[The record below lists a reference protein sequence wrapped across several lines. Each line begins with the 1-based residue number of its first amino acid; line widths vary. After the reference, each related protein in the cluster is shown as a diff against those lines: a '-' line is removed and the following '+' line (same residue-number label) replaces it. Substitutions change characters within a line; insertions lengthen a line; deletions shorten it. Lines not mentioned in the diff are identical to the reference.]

1 MNSKMIRFLQLSFL
15 LLVTLHSFAQNTPR
29 EFFSYQPGDDFK
41 LIGYDSL
48 YKYYNHVAQTS
59 NNVIIE
65 EIGKSELGKPL
76 LLITISS
83 EENLKDLSKYKRIA
97 KEQAI
102 ARIRDD
108 KSQANVREGK
118 AVVWIDAGLHATERA
133 TSQMIPQL
141 LYDLATDNSEEY
153 QNIRSNVI
161 TLIMPVMNPD
171 GLEIV
176 EKWYKA
182 NLGTPYETTSPPR
195 LYHYYAGHDNN
206 RDWFMNNLSET
217 KAVNNILYNEW
228 YPQIVL
234 NHHQTSPSWARIFVP
249 PFADPVNPNI
259 HPAIVT
265 GTNIVGMS
273 MANRLALK
281 GMPGVVSN
289 YRFSMWWNGGMRTVP
304 YFHNMIGI
312 LTETAHATP
321 TPRMYNEGSVPKYIG
336 GQFPSDGSSIFYS
349 NPWKGGESKFS
360 GAVSYMYEASM
371 ALLNLAA
378 DRKESYLRN
387 IYQIGRDILDQQKPY
402 AYILPKN
409 QKDYGE
415 VLSLAEILKNGGIE
429 IEILDKSNS
438 VAGNKVE
445 EGSVVIYSNQSFH
458 PYIKDLLTKQ
468 EYPIQ
473 KKYPGGPVK
482 PPYDL
487 AGWTLPYQM
496 DVEVIEVK
504 NKIDLETSPL
514 TDALKKGIFTSGK
527 GNYFQFSAEHNDSY
541 KLINRLTKEGI
552 EVHFDKKSKLYIAE
566 ISPRGLE
573 KIGQELVMN
582 GEFIKSRP
590 EEDTHLISTKKVG
603 IYKSWVANMDEGWT
617 RFVLDQYE
625 FDWDTLHD
633 DNISQSDLS
642 IYDAIILPS
651 QSSNRI
657 LNGHTEGTMPPEF
670 CGGLGIEGTLKLQ
683 KYVQNGG
690 TLISFD
696 KASNFVI
703 DQFGLPLKSTT
714 KGVESSKF
722 FIPGSLI
729 SAEVSMKNLLTV
741 GMSEEVSVSF
751 SRSNAFDIIKKSN
764 KGEGGLEYTVD
775 KAPTPAVNKL
785 VSYSKENILKS
796 GYATNPKKYIGG
808 KIAMASIA
816 DGKGQY
822 IVFGFRPQF
831 RGQSHATYKLIFN
844 SIFFSNLT
852 SSEMA
857 E

>member
-1 MNSKMIRFLQLSFL
+1 MIRLLQLSFL
-15 LLVTLHSFAQNTPR
+15 FLVTLHSFAQNTPK

-48 YKYYNHVAQTS
+48 SKYYNHIEETS

-76 LLITISS
+76 LLIIVSS
-83 EENLKDLSKYKRIA
+83 EENLKDLTKYKQIA

-102 ARIRDD
+102 AKISDD
-108 KSQANVREGK
+108 KSKTNTREGK

-141 LYDLATDNSEEY
+141 LYDLATNNSEEF

-182 NLGTPYETTSPPR
+182 NLGSPYETTSPPW

-217 KAVNNILYNEW
+217 KAVNNVLYNEW

-387 IYQIGRDILDQQKPY
+387 IYEIGRDVLDQQKPY
-402 AYILPKN
+402 AYVLPKN

-415 VLSLAEILKNGGIE
+415 VLRLSEILKNGGIE
-429 IEILDKSNS
+429 IETLDKSTTIN
-438 VAGNKVE
+438 GQKTE
-445 EGSVVIYSNQSFH
+445 EGSIVIYCDQSFY

-468 EYPIQ
+468 EYPVQ

-496 DVEVIEVK
+496 DVDVIVVK
-504 NKIDLETSPL
+504 NKIELETSRV
-514 TDALKKGIFTSGK
+514 TDDLKKGISYSGK
-527 GNYFQFSAEHNDSY
+527 GNYFQFGAEHNDSY

-552 EVHFDKKSKLYIAE
+552 EVHFDKKSKGYITE
-566 ISPRGLE
+566 INQRGLE

-590 EEDTHLISTKKVG
+590 EEDIHLISTKKVG

-625 FDWDTLHD
+625 FDWDTLHN
-633 DNISQSDLS
+633 DNILQSDLS

-657 LNGHTEGTMPPEF
+657 LNGHTAGTMPSEF

-729 SAEVSMKNLLTV
+729 SAEVNLKHLLTV
-741 GMSEEVSVSF
+741 GMSEEVAVSF

-775 KAPTPAVNKL
+775 KAPAPAVNKL